1 MNEEP
6 FDRAELI
13 RYFKD
18 ESDELL
24 QQIDAD
30 LLKLEPLAASSR
42 SDPEL
47 INSLFRALHTIKGSA
62 GMLELHDV
70 STFAH
75 RLENVCDLVRTGHL
89 ALSSMLVEV
98 LFEGRDLLTAFIRAG
113 IEGTP
118 PPPTAAGFAERLE
131 TVVMRYSRT
140 DETGGET
147 HVAGDRPAGPAGRS
161 RPRTIR
167 VDLARL
173 DVLLDLAGELVIT
186 KNRILQILSALNR
199 SDDADPA
206 KMIEDLSAAAALL
219 ARTSSELQEG
229 VMHARMVRI
238 AGVFER
244 FPRLVRDL
252 AKSRGKEVEL
262 TIEGAET
269 DLDKTIVDEIG
280 EPLMHLVRNC
290 VDHGIESPERRRES
304 GKPPLGTIALRAAHE
319 GNTVVVQIADDG
331 GGVDL
336 ERVRER
342 GIALGL
348 IGAES
353 RPSEH
358 ELLELLFVPGFSTA
372 QSVSEVSGR
381 GVGMDVVRRTIA
393 RLSGTLE
400 VASQHG
406 VGTTFTIRLPLTLA
420 ILGALLVRIAGELYA
435 IPLDTVSESLR
446 VSAQDVKM
454 GARGEVVV
462 HRERELPLIRGA
474 EFFELGAP
482 ATYETALVVVLR
494 AAGREV
500 GLVVDE
506 FVGDQ
511 EIVVKPLSELVG
523 PIPGIAG
530 GTILGDGTIA
540 LILDPTVLVSEV
552 HRGPGSIVVSG
563 AVHPR

>member
-1 MNEEP
+1 VNEEP
-6 FDRAELI
+6 FDRAELL

-30 LLKLEPLAASSR
+30 LLRLEPLAATSR
-42 SDPEL
+42 TDPET

-62 GMLELHDV
+62 GMLELGDV

-75 RLENVCDLVRTGHL
+75 KLENACDLVRNGRL
-89 ALSSMLVEV
+89 PISSVLIEI
-98 LFEGRDLLTAFIRAG
+98 LFEGRDLLMALIRSG

-118 PPPTAAGFAERLE
+118 SQNSAGFAERLE
-131 TVVMRYSRT
+131 TIVLRHSRS
-140 DETGGET
+140 EGEEASQVASERAT
-147 HVAGDRPAGPAGRS
+147 AVAGKA

-167 VDLARL
+167 VDIARL
-173 DVLLDLAGELVIT
+173 DVLLDLVGELVIT
-186 KNRILQILSALNR
+186 KNRIAQITTMLTRGEAT
-199 SDDADPA
+199 DPA
-206 KMIEDLSAAAALL
+206 KLVAELNTAAALL
-219 ARTSSELQEG
+219 ARTSTDLQEA

-244 FPRLVRDL
+244 FPRVVRDL
-252 AKSRGKEVEL
+252 AKSRGKEIEL

-290 VDHGIESPERRRES
+290 VDHGIESPKIRRES
-304 GKPPLGTIALRAAHE
+304 GKDPVGKIELRAAHE
-319 GNTVVVQIADDG
+319 GNSVVVQIRDDG

-336 ERVRER
+336 ARVKER
-342 GIALGL
+342 GLALGL
-348 IGAES
+348 ISADAEQTE
-353 RPSEH
+353 R

-372 QSVSEVSGR
+372 RSVSEISGR
-381 GVGMDVVRRTIA
+381 GVGMDVVRRAIG

-400 VASQHG
+400 VASRPGQ
-406 VGTTFTIRLPLTLA
+406 GTTFTIRLPLTLA

-435 IPLDTVSESLR
+435 IPIDAVSESLR
-446 VSAQDVKM
+446 LDASEI
-454 GARGEVVV
+454 ARSESGESIV
-462 HRERELPLIRGA
+462 HRDRFLPVIRGA
-474 EFFELGAP
+474 EFFEVGGRSESESVLI
-482 ATYETALVVVLR
+482 VVLR
-494 AAGREV
+494 AANREV

-523 PIPGIAG
+523 PVAGIAG
-530 GTILGDGTIA
+530 GTILGDGSIA
-540 LILDPTVLVSEV
+540 LILDPSALISEV

-563 AVHPR
+563 AMHQR